1 MIAEDR
7 FLVITLRAPWYVFL
21 LTYIFLKKRM
31 QAETLIRYLM
41 QR

>member
-1 MIAEDR
+1 MIAEDH
-7 FLVITLRAPWYVFL
+7 FLVITLRVPWYVFL
-21 LTYIFLKKRM
+21 LTNIFFLKKM